1 MHCGITTAVYRRVCL
16 NRLPKNID
24 AVARVD
30 SVELF
35 AEGTDEDDAP
45 ETVDGAFGLAAATK
59 PFEHGDATRLQD
71 IGRNALI
78 AQNVEHR
85 AADGE
90 LIPQREGAKGCERT
104 HDVEWSRQEARLKLA
119 SAPLRVKQEKAIE
132 EFDLIRAS
140 DAAIKVFEIGAA
152 AESDVLAIVHVLA
165 VGQHVGGCAA
175 AEEGTLFEQ
184 TYAPAGVSQRDAGC
198 QSRQP
203 AADHDH
209 ALQGYSLPCGRRSA
223 PWG

>member
-16 NRLPKNID
+16 NRLPTIIHT
-24 AVARVD
+24 VAWLE

-35 AEGTDEDDAP
+35 REGTEEDDAS

-119 SAPLRVKQEKAIE
+119 SAPLRVKKENALE
-132 EFDLIRAS
+132 EFERIR
-140 DAAIKVFEIGAA
+140 
-152 AESDVLAIVHVLA
+152 
-165 VGQHVGGCAA
+165 
-175 AEEGTLFEQ
+175 
-184 TYAPAGVSQRDAGC
+184 R
-198 QSRQP
+198 
-203 AADHDH
+203 
-209 ALQGYSLPCGRRSA
+209 
-223 PWG
+223 